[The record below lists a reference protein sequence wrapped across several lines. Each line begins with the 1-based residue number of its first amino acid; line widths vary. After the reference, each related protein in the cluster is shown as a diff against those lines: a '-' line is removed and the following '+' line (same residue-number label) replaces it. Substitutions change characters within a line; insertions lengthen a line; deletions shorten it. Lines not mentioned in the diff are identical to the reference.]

1 MSEQEAQVNLVRAS
15 SQLPYEPS
23 EGWGDTPTLEP
34 KRNPLERPLGAV
46 RRYKWLMLGIVALS
60 AGAGVIAMRMVKPD
74 YEVTAKIWVQALAGP
89 GAESQGP
96 IRGRE
101 LLNAFSWVEL
111 LRSFRISDAVV
122 RKLALYVQPEK
133 QDDSTLF
140 RGFGTAEKGFM
151 HGNFKLA
158 VAKRSAKWT
167 LTMEDSPLTENG
179 NPGDSIG
186 NKKMGF
192 RWQPP
197 ADLMAKYAGQDV
209 SFRIAIPRETSLEV
223 LKRLV
228 PKLPDKTNII
238 SLTYTDPDPQLAER
252 TLNEYVAE
260 YVRVAKEL
268 KQEQSVELAKI
279 VGDQLQ
285 SAENSLRDAERA
297 LESFKV
303 NTITLPSEAGTPIPS
318 GLEVTR
324 DPAIASFFSKRIEL
338 DNLHQDR
345 IALEKVIA
353 GAGTVPYETVLQ
365 LPSVA
370 NSPGGRQLTGLFSQL
385 YDAQAK
391 LTSARQL
398 FTDSYP
404 AVKEMASGVD
414 LLKNKTIPDLV
425 AAQLSQVRDRE
436 AEVER
441 RIGNATTDLQAIPQ
455 RTIEEM
461 RLKRSV
467 LVTEGLYATLKS
479 RYAEAQLAAAS
490 TTADVRSMDAAV
502 APEKPT
508 SNSGIKVFFMTLA
521 FGIGLAFGVAL
532 LLDLIDKRL
541 RYPEQVSNELGLS
554 VDGTVPLLPK
564 GGVQQQSAEQL
575 TQLVESFR
583 TLRMNMMNGSDAQVS
598 LAISSP
604 SPGDGKSFIASN
616 LAMSFADAGFRTVL
630 VDGDTRRGSLHDLFE
645 SPRGAGLTDYLAGEA
660 HQNEIIHPTGH
671 DKLSLIPSGRPRRQ
685 SPELLVGTAL
695 KNLVKDLRSR
705 FDVVIFDTPPLAAGI
720 DGYAI
725 ASAAGSLLVV
735 LRVGQTERRMAAAKM
750 LLVRRL
756 PINLMGAV
764 LNGVPSSGE
773 YGYYGY
779 VDGYAAVDEQLT
791 AGQQV
796 AEV

>member
-1 MSEQEAQVNLVRAS
+1 MSEEEAQMSVIRAS
-15 SQLPYEPS
+15 AQLPYEPA
-23 EGWGDTPTLEP
+23 EGWGDGPTLEP
-34 KRNPLERPLGAV
+34 KRNPVERPLGAM

-60 AGAGVIAMRMVKPD
+60 AGAGALAMRIVKPD
-74 YEVTAKIWVQALAGP
+74 YEVTAKIWVQALAGG

-122 RKLALYVQPEK
+122 KRLALYIQPDNKE
-133 QDDSTLF
+133 DSTLF
-140 RGFGTAEKGFM
+140 RGFNTADRFVHGAFKFQVEKG
-151 HGNFKLA
+151 A
-158 VAKRSAKWT
+158 AKWH
-167 LTMEDSPLTENG
+167 LTMEDSPLQDDG
-179 NPGDSIG
+179 SPGDSVG
-186 NKKMGF
+186 RKLGW
-192 RWQPP
+192 RWQPTS
-197 ADLMAKYAGQDV
+197 AQLAKYAGKNV
-209 SFRIAIPRETSLEV
+209 SFKIAVPRETSLEL
-223 LKRLV
+223 LKRLT
-228 PKLPDKTNII
+228 PRLPDRTNII
-238 SLTYTDPDPQLAER
+238 SLTYTDPDPALAER
-252 TLNEYVAE
+252 TLNAYVEEYVA
-260 YVRVAKEL
+260 VAKDL
-268 KQEQSVELAKI
+268 KQQQSVELAKI
-279 VGDQLQ
+279 VGEQLQ
-285 SAENSLRDAERA
+285 TAETSLRDAERA

-303 NTITLPSEAGTPIPS
+303 HTITLPSEGGTPIPG
-318 GLEVTR
+318 GLELTR

-338 DNLHQDR
+338 DNLRQDR

-353 GAGTVPYETVLQ
+353 AGGALPYESVLQ
-365 LPSVA
+365 LGSVA
-370 NSPGGRQLTGLFSQL
+370 NSPGGRQLNAMFGQL
-385 YDAQAK
+385 YDSEAK

-404 AVKEMASGVD
+404 AVRELASSVD
-414 LLKNKTIPDLV
+414 LLKKKTIPDLV

-436 AEVER
+436 TEVER
-441 RIGNATTDLQAIPQ
+441 RIGNATTDLQAIPT

-461 RLKRSV
+461 RLKRAV
-467 LVTEGLYATLKS
+467 ITAEGLYATLKS

-508 SNSGIKVFFMTLA
+508 ANTAIKVFFITLA
-521 FGIGLAFGVAL
+521 AGLGLAVGVAL
-532 LLDLIDKRL
+532 LLDLLDKRL
-541 RYPEQVSNELGLS
+541 RYPEQATNDLGLT
-554 VDGTVPLLPK
+554 VNGTVPLLPK
-564 GGVQQQSAEQL
+564 GGVQEQSAEQL

-583 TLRMNMMNGSDAQVS
+583 TLRMNVMHGSDAQVS

-616 LAMSFADAGFRTVL
+616 LAMSFADAGFRTIL

-645 SPRGAGLTDYLAGEA
+645 VSRGPGLTDFLAGEA

-671 DKLSLIPSGRPRRQ
+671 DKLALIPSGRPRRQ

-756 PINLMGAV
+756 PISIMGAV
-764 LNGVPSSGE
+764 LNGVPTSGE
-773 YGYYGY
+773 YEYYGY
-779 VDGYAAVDEQLT
+779 VGGYAAVDEQLA
-791 AGQQV
+791 AGHQV

>member
-1 MSEQEAQVNLVRAS
+1 MSEEEAQVSVVRAS
-15 SQLPYEPS
+15 SPLPYESP

-34 KRNPLERPLGAV
+34 KRNPIERPLGAI

-60 AGAGVIAMRMVKPD
+60 AGAGAIAMRMVKPD

-122 RKLALYVQPEK
+122 RNLALYVQPDK
-133 QDDSTLF
+133 PQDSTLF
-140 RGFGTAEKGFM
+140 HGFTTPEKGFA
-151 HGNFKLA
+151 HGDFKLA
-158 VAKRSAKWT
+158 VAKRTAKWT
-167 LTMEDSPLTENG
+167 LTLEDSPLSESG

-186 NKKMGF
+186 NKKMHF
-192 RWQPP
+192 QWQPT
-197 ADLMAKYAGQDV
+197 AEIMAKYAGQDV
-209 SFRIAIPRETSLEV
+209 SFRVAVPRETSLEL

-228 PKLPDKTNII
+228 PRLPDRTNII
-238 SLTYTDPDPQLAER
+238 SLTYTDPNPQLAER

-260 YVRVAKEL
+260 YVKVAKEL
-268 KQEQSVELAKI
+268 KQQQSVELAKI
-279 VGDQLQ
+279 VGDQLATSEAQ
-285 SAENSLRDAERA
+285 LRNAERA
-297 LESFKV
+297 LENFKV
-303 NTITLPSEAGTPIPS
+303 NTITLPSEGGTPIPG
-318 GLEVTR
+318 GLEVTQA
-324 DPAIASFFSKRIEL
+324 PAISSYFSKKIEL
-338 DNLHQDR
+338 DGLHQDR
-345 IALEKVIA
+345 LALEKVIA
-353 GAGTVPYETVLQ
+353 ANGPYESVLQ
-365 LPSVA
+365 ITSVA
-370 NSPGGRQLTGLFSQL
+370 NSPGGKQLMALYGQL

-404 AVKEMASGVD
+404 AVKEMAASVD
-414 LLKNKTIPDLV
+414 LLKNKTIPELV

-436 AEVER
+436 ADVER

-455 RTIEEM
+455 RTIDEM
-461 RLKRSV
+461 RMKRNV
-467 LVTEGLYATLKS
+467 FTAEGLYGTLKS

-490 TTADVRSMDAAV
+490 TTADVRLMDAAV

-508 SNSGIKVFFMTLA
+508 ANSGIKVFFMTLA
-521 FGIGLAFGVAL
+521 GGIALAFGVAL
-532 LLDLIDKRL
+532 LLDLLDKRL
-541 RYPEQVSNELGLS
+541 RYPEQATNELGLS
-554 VDGTVPLLPK
+554 VNGTVPLLPK
-564 GGVQQQSAEQL
+564 GGVQQQSPEQL

-583 TLRMNMMNGSDAQVS
+583 TLRMNVMQGSDANVS

-645 SPRGAGLTDYLAGEA
+645 SARGPGLTDFLAGEA
-660 HQNEIIHPTGH
+660 HQNEIIHSTGH
-671 DKLSLIPSGRPRRQ
+671 DKLALIPSGRPRRQ
-685 SPELLVGTAL
+685 SPELLVGSAL

-756 PINLMGAV
+756 PINVMGAV

-773 YGYYGY
+773 YEYYGY
-779 VDGYAAVDEQLT
+779 VGGYAAVDEQLT
-791 AGQQV
+791 AGHQV